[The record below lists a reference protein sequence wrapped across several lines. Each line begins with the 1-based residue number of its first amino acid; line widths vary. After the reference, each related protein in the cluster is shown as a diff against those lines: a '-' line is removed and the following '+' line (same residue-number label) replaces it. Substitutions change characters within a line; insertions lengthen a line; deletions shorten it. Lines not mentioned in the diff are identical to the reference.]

1 MPIEVPS
8 MQHVAQNT
16 GSMTTARLESQD
28 GAIPSMIGHTVAPTV
43 IAVLVVFYTLYFAAS
58 LLVPIAAAVLL
69 SMLLAPIVQALEKL
83 YVPRALASAVVVMT
97 TVGLLGLGIT
107 ALAVPAQSWIEKAPD
122 SLRKLEH
129 QVFPNKSPLE
139 GIKKVTTEIQDVA
152 QAGGATGP
160 QKVRVVQPA
169 IADLVLSGT
178 PRVLAATMSVT
189 ILVYFLLAAGDVFLR
204 KLVAVIPTFHDKKRA
219 VEMTRQIETDI
230 SFYLLNFTLMN
241 VGIGLIMALATYGL
255 GLPNPLL
262 WGALVAVLNFVPYVG
277 AITSMAVL
285 SMVGVQT
292 FDNLPQA
299 LAAPAVLAVLVIGC
313 AAVIA
318 PSILGRRL
326 LLNPVAI
333 FISILLWGWLWGIVG
348 VLLAVP
354 LLATFKIVCER
365 VESLNPIAEFLT
377 V

>member
-1 MPIEVPS
+1 MPMDASTALAAVERGGPDNAGPPQSPNAALPS
-8 MQHVAQNT
+8 
-16 GSMTTARLESQD
+16 
-28 GAIPSMIGHTVAPTV
+28 AIGCAIAPSV
-43 IAVLVVFYTLYFAAS
+43 IAVLLVLYTLHFAAS
-58 LLVPIAAAVLL
+58 LLVPIAAAILL
-69 SMLLAPIVQALEKL
+69 SMLLAPIVQAVERLR
-83 YVPRALASAVVVMT
+83 VPRALASAIVLMT
-97 TVGLLGLGIT
+97 TVVFIGAGIA
-107 ALAVPAQSWIEKAPD
+107 ALAAPAQIWIEKAPD
-122 SLRKLEH
+122 SVRKLERLLL
-129 QVFPNKSPLE
+129 PSKNPLE
-139 GIKKVTTEIQDVA
+139 GIKKVTDEIQDAA
-152 QAGGATGP
+152 QTGGAAST

-169 IADLVLSGT
+169 ITDLVLSGT
-178 PRVLAATMSVT
+178 PRVLAAVGSVA

-204 KLVAVIPTFHDKKRA
+204 KLVGVIPTLRDKKRA

-241 VGIGLIMALATYGL
+241 VGLGVIMALMTFAL
-255 GLPNPLL
+255 GLPNPML

-277 AITSMAVL
+277 AIASMAIL
-285 SMVGVQT
+285 TMAGVQT

-299 LAAPAVLAVLVIGC
+299 LTAPGILVVLVIAS

-318 PSILGRRL
+318 PAILGRRL

-333 FISILLWGWLWGIVG
+333 FISILLWGWLWGIIG

-365 VESLNPIAEFLT
+365 VEPLNPVAEFLT